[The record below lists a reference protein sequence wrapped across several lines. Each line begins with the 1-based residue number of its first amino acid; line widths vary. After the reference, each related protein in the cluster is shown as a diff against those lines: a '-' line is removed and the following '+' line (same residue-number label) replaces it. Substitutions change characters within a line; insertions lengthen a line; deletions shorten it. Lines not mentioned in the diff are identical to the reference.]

1 MNRIFDFTTEND
13 IIQVNYKYNTGHRL
27 GESFLSPDK
36 KYSYINIPKNAS
48 SMFKQLFNTWSFV
61 NFQNI
66 KQQPSREYIA
76 ILRDPTDRW
85 ISATAEYLVGKYS
98 TLGPKNNTLTDLEII
113 QVLESNFFQ
122 NLLFDFVI
130 FDGHSLPQCW
140 FLQQLN
146 LQNIKFFYFD
156 KTVNERVSVYTG
168 TTYNNHWINQSLTFS
183 KKSIIITYLKN
194 LIDSDASLR
203 NIIDKHYYADHKLF
217 DLVKF

>member
-1 MNRIFDFTTEND
+1 MFNDGYNPGGGMLLPSGDIF
-13 IIQVNYKYNTGHRL
+13 YL
-27 GESFLSPDK
+27 
-36 KYSYINIPKNAS
+36 NIPKNAS

-66 KQQPSREYIA
+66 KQQPSSEYIA

-156 KTVNERVSVYTG
+156 KTVN
-168 TTYNNHWINQSLTFS
+168 
-183 KKSIIITYLKN
+183 
-194 LIDSDASLR
+194 
-203 NIIDKHYYADHKLF
+203 
-217 DLVKF
+217 